1 LVRGHRN
8 QDGGAADVQGGAR
21 GAGPV
26 PGKTSAAGQHYGGA
40 GGAHAG
46 GDEEGVSVTYVSS
59 ETDLVS
65 KIIRTTTFGEADGAE
80 DIPGMVAAIIAK
92 AGGKKIRRLTIDG
105 HGSEGNQRISET
117 ASIDSGALGQL
128 APLRSHF
135 TSDAVVHLGGCN
147 VGGGPRGQELLT
159 ALARTWGV
167 RVSASTSF
175 ERPLVPGIE
184 GHNAIAGS
192 DGTMQYDESWIAGF
206 GRTTGP
212 SDDNDTRASL
222 DRIAK
227 GPGGLGALQ
236 MPSRY
241 RAVSRLLGG
250 YTGDDDATW
259 IMKLFETAPA
269 GDRRTLYKYVE
280 GHDWSGDFKQGWF
293 TNDDALWNGLSTD
306 QATQLK
312 KLLNDGMTPSKP

>member
-1 LVRGHRN
+1 MRGHRS
-8 QDGGAADVQGGAR
+8 QDSSAADSQVAGNAGAP
-21 GAGPV
+21 A
-26 PGKTSAAGQHYGGA
+26 PGKTSAAGQRYGA
-40 GGAHAG
+40 GGGGQAG
-46 GDEEGVSVTYVSS
+46 EEEGVSVTYVSS

-65 KIIRTTTFGEADGAE
+65 KIIRTTTFGETEGAE

-105 HGSEGNQRISET
+105 HGSEGNQSISNT
-117 ASIDSGALGQL
+117 ASIDTRALGEL

-167 RVSASTSF
+167 KVSASTSF

-184 GHNAIAGS
+184 GHNATAS
-192 DGTMQYDESWIAGF
+192 TDGTMQYDESWIAGF
-206 GRTTGP
+206 GRTTSP
-212 SDDNDTRASL
+212 SDDNDARAGL
-222 DRIAK
+222 ERIAK
-227 GPGGLGALQ
+227 GPGGLAALQ

-241 RAVSRLLGG
+241 RAISRLLGG
-250 YTGDDDATW
+250 YTGDDDAAW

-269 GDRRTLYKYVE
+269 SDRRTLYRYVE
-280 GHDWSGDFKQGWF
+280 GHDWSGDFKEGWF
-293 TNDDALWNGLSTD
+293 TNDDALWNGLSTE